1 MPTRLAVIGDSLAQG
16 FQDGA
21 IGNGFPLRSF
31 PATIARCLGLEVG
44 TGPGAGF
51 RVPNI
56 PGDGLPLDLV
66 ALLRRVA
73 ERTGP
78 DIGLLEWPAKA
89 LPEIARYFD
98 ELEGYYEVG
107 PGSRPSP
114 ATKVSHNLAAYGL
127 TVFESLKLTSAE
139 CDKLIEESEGWFRDD
154 ILGTPSGAKFR
165 AAKLILDP
173 DGTRPNATQLDNLD
187 ELVRGSD
194 PPEALIV
201 WLGAND
207 ALGTVVELEL
217 RDMAGEA
224 TPNLTLEGRRA
235 YNLTSAQQ
243 FRADYLELA
252 ARIDAIVTGRNIQVF
267 VGTVPDVSIPPIAK
281 GLGELRDDVFDFYV
295 RFFVKDGAT
304 PPPFHK
310 RLRRGQVEEI
320 QQRIAS
326 FNETVRDV
334 VSTRAHWHLVDI
346 AGVLQQL
353 AVRRNYKQP
362 HEPLRDYYT
371 AKGRPDHPLLTQL
384 SPTPSLL
391 TLRTDEN
398 GKRTAGGLTSLDGV
412 HPTTIG
418 YGIAAEVFL
427 EAMQAAGIASA
438 NPLAIDWM
446 RLIEEDRLATKAPAT
461 WDDFLDSAEA
471 HSLLWDT
478 LFRTLSSRV

>member
-21 IGNGFPLRSF
+21 IGSGFPQRSF
-31 PATIARCLGLEVG
+31 PAVVARSLGLEVG
-44 TGPGAGF
+44 SGPGASF
-51 RVPNI
+51 RVPAI
-56 PGDGLPLDLV
+56 PGDGLPLDIV
-66 ALLRRVA
+66 ALLAGVA
-73 ERTGP
+73 ARTGP
-78 DIGLLEWPAKA
+78 DINLLEWPVKA

-107 PGSRPSP
+107 PGSRPSEP
-114 ATKVSHNLAAYGL
+114 TPPFHNLAAYGL
-127 TVFESLKLTSAE
+127 TVFESLKLTSSQ
-139 CDKLIEESEGWFRDD
+139 CDELIEDSEGWFRDD
-154 ILGTPSGAKFR
+154 ILGTPSGAKWR
-165 AAKLILDP
+165 AAKMILDP
-173 DGTRPNATQLDNLD
+173 DGTRPDATQLDNL
-187 ELVRGSD
+187 EALVQGND
-194 PPEALIV
+194 APNALIV

-207 ALGTVVELEL
+207 ALATVVELEL
-217 RDMAGEA
+217 RDMAGDP
-224 TPNLTLEGRRA
+224 TPDLSLEGRRA

-252 ARIDAIVTGRNIQVF
+252 SRIDSILAGRDIPVF

-295 RFFVKDGAT
+295 RFFVRDGAA

-310 RLRRGQVEEI
+310 RLRRGEVEVI

-326 FNETVRDV
+326 FNDTVRDV
-334 VSTRAHWHLVDI
+334 VSPRPNWHLVDI

-353 AVRRNYKQP
+353 AVRRNHKQP
-362 HEPLRDYYT
+362 EEPLRDYYVL
-371 AKGRPDHPLLTQL
+371 KGRPDHPLLGLQ
-384 SPTPSLL
+384 PTPSLL
-391 TLRTDEN
+391 TLRTDES

-427 EAMQAAGIASA
+427 EQMQASGIPGA
-438 NPLAIDWM
+438 NPLSIDWA
-446 RLIEEDRLATKAPAT
+446 RLISEDRLATQAPST
-461 WDDFLDSAEA
+461 WDDFLESAED
-471 HSLLWDT
+471 HSLVWDT